1 MSKILV
7 IVHQENS
14 NCGLVGQILE
24 ENGNSLDIRRPCLG
38 ESLPDTLDG
47 YAGAIVFG
55 GPMSANDDHTLPFI
69 RTELEWIER
78 AIASGKPYLGICLGA
93 QLLAR
98 TLGAKVKPHPKEI
111 VEIGYVPIR
120 PTAVAPDFPTTV
132 YHWHQEGFDLP
143 QGAILLAQSDE
154 FPNQAFRYGK
164 SIYGLQFHP
173 EMNEM
178 LLDRWTTNGA
188 DQLTRPGARSRDE
201 QLQDHARYSAAVEQ
215 WLRRFLS
222 QWLAEAAYSDAA

>member
-1 MSKILV
+1 MSQILV

-24 ENGNSLDIRRPCLG
+24 ENGYELDVRRPCLS
-38 ESLPDTLDG
+38 ESLPDTLDD

-55 GPMSANDDHTLPFI
+55 GPMSANDDQTLPFI

-98 TLGAKVKPHPKEI
+98 SLGAKVRPHPQEI

-120 PTAVAPDFPTTV
+120 PTVAAPDFPTTV
-132 YHWHQEGFDLP
+132 YHWHQEGFELP
-143 QGAILLAQSDE
+143 QGAVLLAQSDE
-154 FPNQAFRYGK
+154 FPNQAFRYGD
-164 SIYGLQFHP
+164 SVYGLQFHP

-178 LLDRWTTNGA
+178 LLDRWTTNGI
-188 DQLTRPGARSRDE
+188 DQLTRPGARSRAE
-201 QLQDHARYSAAVEQ
+201 QFQDHARYGAAVEA
-215 WLRRFLS
+215 WLRRFLP
-222 QWLAEAAYSDAA
+222 QWLQAKSLSDAA